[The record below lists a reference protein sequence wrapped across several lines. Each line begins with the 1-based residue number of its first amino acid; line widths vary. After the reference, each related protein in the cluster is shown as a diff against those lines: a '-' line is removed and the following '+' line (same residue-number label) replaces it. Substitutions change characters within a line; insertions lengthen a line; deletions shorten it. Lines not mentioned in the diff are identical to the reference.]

1 MAKRRS
7 RRRGAPPYLVHMGMR
22 VLLLILGC
30 PSRGRAPTLDQYA
43 IQTATDMPQAWRMIR
58 RFWQTALREDLRGQ
72 PFLTVLPDLESSFVS
87 LAPAFA
93 AAAALPNANAETI
106 MSTVLRE
113 HVAIAQAAKLG
124 QAAKLACKYANCQ
137 SGSG

>member
-1 MAKRRS
+1 
-7 RRRGAPPYLVHMGMR
+7 MGMR
-22 VLLLILGC
+22 VLILILGC
-30 PSRGRAPTLDQYA
+30 PSLGRAPTLDQYA

-106 MSTVLRE
+106 MSAVLTVSMR
-113 HVAIAQAAKLG
+113 
-124 QAAKLACKYANCQ
+124 
-137 SGSG
+137 

>member
-1 MAKRRS
+1 MIFYAADAWR
-7 RRRGAPPYLVHMGMR
+7 APPPWSGVR
-22 VLLLILGC
+22 V
-30 PSRGRAPTLDQYA
+30 PGRQKEKKGTKNPGSA
-43 IQTATDMPQAWRMIR
+43 
-58 RFWQTALREDLRGQ
+58 
-72 PFLTVLPDLESSFVS
+72 
-87 LAPAFA
+87 
-93 AAAALPNANAETI
+93 AETI